1 MLSISLENMSSVN
14 IKKKKN
20 MRSLHLK
27 GKRYLEGFLALEFG
41 TADGINIDTEMV
53 AFTNRIEASLKTPE
67 IHLLM

>member
-1 MLSISLENMSSVN
+1 
-14 IKKKKN
+14 